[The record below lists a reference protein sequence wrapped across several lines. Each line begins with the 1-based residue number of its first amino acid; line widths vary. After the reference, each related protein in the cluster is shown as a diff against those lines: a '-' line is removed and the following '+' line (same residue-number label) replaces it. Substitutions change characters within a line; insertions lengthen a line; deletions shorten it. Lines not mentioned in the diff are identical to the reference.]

1 MHVLVIGA
9 GIVGVNTAHA
19 LLDEGRSV
27 TLLDPDGGAVKARG
41 APSAG
46 NAGWIATADIMPL
59 ASPKS
64 IAQAVRWLTDPLA
77 PLTIRPAYLP
87 AIAPWLARFL
97 WASRPSAVRAAT
109 LALASLQT
117 RALPAWIAH
126 AAKLGLG
133 RHIHRQGALYVHP
146 EAASFV
152 DARRYAEQQRRF
164 GIQIDM
170 LSEAEARQMEPA
182 LRPGFA
188 GASFHADGAHISD
201 PLELTSALREAAVA
215 RGAVVRAGRAVA
227 LEGGARPAARLEGG
241 ERVEAD
247 AIIVC
252 AGIWSRAL
260 ATSLGETVPL
270 DTERGYNVSFR
281 GLNGLIRRPVSI
293 SGQGFVITPLDS
305 GLRIGGAVEFAGLH
319 AKPNHARTRAL
330 HEKATR
336 FVEGVPAFETGEVWM
351 GFRPSL
357 PDSLPV
363 IGPSARTRGV
373 YYAFGHGHLGMT
385 QSVLTGQLAAD
396 MVAGRAP
403 FLDLAPFRA
412 SRF

>member
-41 APSAG
+41 APSTG
-46 NAGWIATADIMPL
+46 NAGWIATADILPL
-59 ASPKS
+59 ASPKN

-77 PLTIRPAYLP
+77 PLTIRPSYLP
-87 AIAPWLARFL
+87 SIAPWLARFL

-109 LALASLQT
+109 LALADLQT

-126 AAKLGLG
+126 AGKLGLG

-146 EAASFV
+146 EAASFEE
-152 DARRYAEQQRRF
+152 ASRYAGEQQRH
-164 GIQIDM
+164 GIQVDM

-201 PLELTSALREAAVA
+201 PLELTDALREAAVA
-215 RGAVVRAGRAVA
+215 RGANVRAGRAAA

-260 ATSLGETVPL
+260 AKSLGESVPL

-281 GLNGLIRRPVSI
+281 GVTGLIRRPVSI
-293 SGQGFVITPLDS
+293 SGHGFVVTPLDS

-330 HEKATR
+330 HEKAGR
-336 FVEGVPAFETGEVWM
+336 FIEGIPAFETGEVWM

-357 PDSLPV
+357 PDSLPI
-363 IGPSARTRGV
+363 IGPSARAPGIF
-373 YYAFGHGHLGMT
+373 YAFGHGHLGMT
-385 QSVLTGQLAAD
+385 QSVVTGQLVAD
-396 MVAGRAP
+396 IVAGRDAG
-403 FLDLAPFRA
+403 FDMARFRIN
-412 SRF
+412 RF